1 MVFRALIDTNVLI
14 DYIAER
20 EPFFQD
26 AYRIVNAAEKG
37 LFYGCIAA
45 HSVPDIFYIL
55 RKSIPD
61 AERREVLRRFCDI
74 FEVVGINRKR
84 LIDALADE
92 SFVDFED
99 CLQSHCA
106 EAFRAD
112 YIVTRNPKDFTLS
125 AVPTITPAAFNRH
138 FDDSPTDGQEAE

>member
-20 EPFFQD
+20 QPFFQD
-26 AYRIVNAAEKG
+26 AYQIVTAAEQG

-61 AERREVLRRFCDI
+61 AERREVLRKLCDI
-74 FEVVGINRKR
+74 FEVAGISRKR
-84 LIDALADE
+84 LVEALADE
-92 SFVDFED
+92 SFTDFED
-99 CLQSHCA
+99 CLQAHCA

-112 YIVTRNPKDFTLS
+112 YIVTRNPKDFTQS
-125 AVPTITPAAFNRH
+125 IVPAITPEAFCQH
-138 FDDSPTDGQEAE
+138 HLDVLSDGQGG